1 MRDRTALLVFLGGAL
16 GSISRAFLSSV
27 SSYEL
32 AILVINIAGA
42 SLLGWVQAA
51 PNFRSEALQA
61 FWATGLCGGFTTL
74 SSVDLMLRFNP
85 SISNFIYALIT
96 LVLGVAGYI
105 LAKRVAMARG
115 TSESSES

>member
-1 MRDRTALLVFLGGAL
+1 MRDRTVLLVFLGGAL

-42 SLLGWVQAA
+42 TLLGWVHAA
-51 PNFRSEALQA
+51 PNFRSEARQA

-74 SSVDLMLRFNP
+74 STVDLMLRYNP
-85 SISNFIYALIT
+85 SIPNMIYALIT

-105 LAKRVAMARG
+105 LAKRVAIARAS
-115 TSESSES
+115 SESSET